1 MSLRAEYP
9 ERVGWRAAR
18 AQRRAGVG
26 RDRLS
31 LIDSPETMI
40 IDAFQ
45 GLADRLL
52 LVAQAQGRVVLDR
65 FFLGFTRRSAG
76 MGGGSCGVASFWR
89 SGWWQHGRI
98 WLFHLQI

>member
-31 LIDSPETMI
+31 LIDSPEPMI

-45 GLADRLL
+45 GLGDRLL
-52 LVAQAQGRVVLDR
+52 LVAQAHPQGRVVLDR
-65 FFLGFTRRSAG
+65 FFLGFTRGSAG
-76 MGGGSCGVASFWR
+76 MGGGSCGVASFWW
-89 SGWWQHGRI
+89 SGWWRHGRI
-98 WLFHLQI
+98 